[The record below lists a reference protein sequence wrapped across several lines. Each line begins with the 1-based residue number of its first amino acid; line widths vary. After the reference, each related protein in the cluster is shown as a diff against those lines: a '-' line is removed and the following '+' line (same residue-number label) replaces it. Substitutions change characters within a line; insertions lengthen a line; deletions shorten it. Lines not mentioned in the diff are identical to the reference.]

1 MGPPE
6 RFDAET
12 LSEKIDGKAELYLS
26 SGFVSLVCQ
35 RFFSAGDNRLW
46 LEVFLYDMGDGRNAF
61 SVFSSQR
68 RADGWDADLTRF
80 AYRTE
85 NALFMAHGREY
96 IEIVGSDAL
105 LSDAIVNIGRRFV
118 KGRPSMVEELD
129 EVSVF
134 PSPGLDPSSIT
145 LLSTNVFGYE
155 GLDHTYT
162 AAYEREGRR
171 LTAFVSLRPSVDDAV
186 GLASSY
192 VRFLL
197 DNGGEFV
204 ESGLAIPGVK
214 VVHLFDT
221 YEVVFSKGVRLAGV
235 HDAEDRA
242 AAEALALKLYEALP

>member
-1 MGPPE
+1 MKTQVSRTESAVGFLILLTLVGVCVWIYDRQSRFAPSVLVVIGARQGVTGSEGSVSLAESPFRDFIPPGLEPMGPPE

-105 LSDAIVNIGRRFV
+105 LSDAIVN
-118 KGRPSMVEELD
+118 
-129 EVSVF
+129 
-134 PSPGLDPSSIT
+134 
-145 LLSTNVFGYE
+145 LS
-155 GLDHTYT
+155 LIH
-162 AAYEREGRR
+162 
-171 LTAFVSLRPSVDDAV
+171 
-186 GLASSY
+186 
-192 VRFLL
+192 
-197 DNGGEFV
+197 
-204 ESGLAIPGVK
+204 I
-214 VVHLFDT
+214 
-221 YEVVFSKGVRLAGV
+221 
-235 HDAEDRA
+235 
-242 AAEALALKLYEALP
+242 